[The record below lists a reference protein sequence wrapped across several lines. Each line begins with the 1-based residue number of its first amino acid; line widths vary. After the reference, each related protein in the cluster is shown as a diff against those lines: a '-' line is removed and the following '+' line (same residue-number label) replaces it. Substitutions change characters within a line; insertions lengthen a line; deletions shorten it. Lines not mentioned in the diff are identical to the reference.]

1 MSFHSPWF
9 LILLALVPVIWWRWF
24 SPTRRTAVRFSS
36 VAPLRRAGTTWR
48 VKARVLIP
56 VLRSLAVVMLALCLA
71 RPQKHN
77 EQTRI
82 FSEGIAIQAVVD
94 VSGSMESQDFTLDG
108 KRASRLDVVKKVFRE
123 FVAGEGSDLPGR
135 QDDLIGLITF
145 AGFADAKSPLT
156 LDHAAVLSLLE
167 DAQTFGGVETQRGM
181 LELEREFE
189 KARQA
194 GDATR
199 QRELQ
204 AEYALM
210 QEEAGT
216 AIGDGLGLAVK
227 QLAELDRRTDNP
239 RLGRIKSRVVILMT
253 DGQNNRG
260 VLDPKQAGELAATFD
275 IKVYTI
281 GVGSRGTAPLPRID
295 PFGRLQLVPV
305 SVDIDEDAMK
315 QIAAATGGEYFRAT
329 DTDTLRKI
337 YERIDKLEKTR
348 TEEKRYWQSK
358 DLATNVVRLAGV
370 PLPPLLTLAFG
381 LLAIEVLLVNTW
393 LRKVP

>member
-24 SPTRRTAVRFSS
+24 SPTCRTAVRFSS
-36 VAPLRRAGTTWR
+36 VAPLRRAGTTLR

-56 VLRSLAVVMLALCLA
+56 VLRSLAVVVLALCLA

-108 KRASRLDVVKKVFRE
+108 KRASRLDVVKRVFRE
-123 FVAGEGSDLPGR
+123 FVTGEGGDLPGR

-156 LDHAAVLSLLE
+156 LDHAAVLGLLE
-167 DAQTFGGVETQRGM
+167 DAHTFGGVETQREM
-181 LELEREFE
+181 LELEHEFE

-358 DLATNVVRLAGV
+358 DLATHAVRLAGL
-370 PLPPLLTLAFG
+370 PLPPLLIVAFG
-381 LLAIEVLLVNTW
+381 LLTIEVLLVNTW